1 MAELK
6 TAIVPLNGKNYPTW
20 KVQCKMALMKDSLW
34 GIVNE
39 TETLSG
45 DANEDARKKF
55 KARKDRALA
64 IIVLAV
70 DPSLLYMLGN
80 PQDPTVVWNKLEEQ
94 FQRKTW
100 SNKLQLRRKLFSLKL
115 KQGESVH
122 EHTKAMTE
130 VFEALAVIGDAV
142 SEEDQVVYLLASLPA
157 SYDMLVTA
165 LEAQSENVPRWE
177 LVTERLRHEEQK
189 QKEKTPTD
197 NGKKLAFVSK
207 QQILKKGDPKKHL
220 TCHFCKKPGHFKR
233 DCRKFLATQ
242 QEKRQSSNAADAK
255 KPACSESEREV
266 LVTTHAL
273 TASSRQKWIVDSGA
287 TCHMCNDKDL
297 FSEIK
302 GLETPQE
309 ITLGDGHV
317 LQATAEGTV
326 TLTTLLPDGN
336 TKECELKN
344 VLLVPKLSYSLLSV
358 SKASEAGK
366 ITKFDSF
373 GCEIINN
380 NGKVIAFATRVGN
393 LYCLEVCRKT
403 ESINLAV
410 KSKEVL
416 WHRRYG
422 HIGEQKLQKMVK
434 SELVKQ
440 FDYDAS
446 KGIGFCETCIGGKHH
461 RTPFDS
467 SKTHSTELLELVHSD
482 VCGKISEKSLGGA
495 QYFLTFTDDKS
506 RYSWVYILKS
516 KDQVFDR
523 FLEWKALVEKSSMK
537 KIKTLRTDNGGEYT
551 STKFATYLKNEGIRH
566 ELTVPKTPEQN
577 GVAERL
583 NRTVVEMSR
592 SMLIDAKLRKKF
604 WAEAVS
610 TAVYL
615 KNRSPSKPL
624 QNMTPYEAW
633 HGRKPVVSHL
643 RVFGCDAYAHIP
655 RDERSKFD
663 SKTRKCILLGYG
675 EQTKGYR
682 LYDPI
687 QQKVL
692 YSRDVKF
699 NENVE
704 EKSEHSTFDM
714 EIDESYQLILDFSD
728 DIETDPETNT
738 PTVEEVPEQEVPIIR
753 RSARQKDQ
761 PSYYGREE
769 CNLLQTPTT
778 FTDAVSSSDKSKW
791 KSAMDA
797 EVKSLEDNDV
807 WDLVPLPAGRKTVG
821 SKWVYKIKTG
831 ADGLVQRYKARLV
844 AQGYT
849 QKFGTDYDETF
860 CPVVRQES
868 LRVLMALS
876 VQHSLQ
882 LHQMDVTTA
891 FLNGTLEE
899 EVFMKQPEG
908 YEIKGKEHLV
918 CRLKKSIYGLK
929 QSPRCWNIALDS
941 HLKKMGF
948 SQSQSDP
955 CIYYKNEDDEMFY
968 IGVYVDDIILA
979 GRSES
984 RMKAVKADIAQKF
997 NTKDLGK
1004 LSYFLGMKV
1013 SQNEENNS
1021 IWIGQC
1027 AYTESLLKTFGM
1039 EDCKPVSTPVDIST
1053 KLTQATD
1060 EDSCIDQ
1067 QKYQSAIGSLMY
1079 LSISTRPDISFAVST
1094 LARFS
1099 SKPTKEH
1106 WTALKRLLRYLKGT
1120 TQYGI
1125 LYKKGGVTECVGF
1138 SDADWAGDTND
1149 RKSTSGYVF
1158 MLSGGAVSWSSK
1170 KQKCVALS
1178 TAEAEYIALSSAAQ
1192 ESIWLRQLL
1201 TELGK
1206 SLEMPTVLFEDNKS
1220 SIAMTRNP
1228 QFHGRAKHIDIKHHF
1243 IREQVSRGKVQLEY
1257 CPTAEM
1263 TADILTKALSREKF
1277 SKLRIK
1283 SGVVELITT

>member
-34 GIVNE
+34 GIVSG
-39 TETLSG
+39 TETLPEE
-45 DANEDARKKF
+45 ANAETRKKF
-55 KARKDRALA
+55 DARKDRALA
-64 IIVLAV
+64 IVVLSV
-70 DPSLLYMLGN
+70 DPSLLYLLGN
-80 PQDPTVVWNKLEEQ
+80 PEDPAEVWRRLEEQ

-115 KQGESVH
+115 KDGESVH
-122 EHTKAMTE
+122 QHIKTMTE
-130 VFEALAVIGDAV
+130 VFDALAVIGDAV
-142 SEEDQVVYLLASLPA
+142 TEEDQVVHLLASLPE

-165 LEAQSENVPRWE
+165 LEAQSETVPKWE
-177 LVTERLRHEEQK
+177 LVTERLLHEEQK
-189 QKEKTPTD
+189 QKEKAPVD
-197 NGKKLAFVSK
+197 SGRRVFAARQKR
-207 QQILKKGDPKKHL
+207 GDPKKRF
-220 TCHFCKKPGHFKR
+220 TCNWCKKPGHFKR
-233 DCRKFLATQ
+233 DCRKFLAAQ
-242 QEKRQSSNAADAK
+242 QAGVADKPQKPQSASTAEAK
-255 KPACSESEREV
+255 SSSESEGEA

-273 TASSRQKWIVDSGA
+273 SAVSRGNWIVDSGA
-287 TCHMCNDKDL
+287 TCHMCNDKQL
-297 FSEIK
+297 FSELRH
-302 GLETPQE
+302 LETPQE
-309 ITLGDGHV
+309 VTLGDGHG
-317 LQATAEGTV
+317 LEATAEGTV
-326 TLTTLLPDGN
+326 TLETMLPDGI
-336 TKECELKN
+336 TKKCRLEN
-344 VLLVPKLSYSLLSV
+344 VLLVPNLSYSLLSV

-366 ITKFDSF
+366 TTKFDNS
-373 GCEIINN
+373 GCEIRNKN
-380 NGKVIAFATRVGN
+380 KEVIGFATRVGN
-393 LYCLEVCRKT
+393 LYYLEYCRIAQKMNAA
-403 ESINLAV
+403 EAN
-410 KSKEVL
+410 KERL

-422 HIGEQKLQKMVK
+422 HIGEQKLQKMVRGDLVQRLDYNTSK
-434 SELVKQ
+434 S
-440 FDYDAS
+440 
-446 KGIGFCETCIGGKHH
+446 IGFCETCIGGKNH
-461 RTPFDS
+461 RAPFGS
-467 SKTHSTELLELVHSD
+467 SSTQSRELLEIVHSD

-523 FLEWKALVEKSSMK
+523 FLEWKALVERSSKK

-551 STKFATYLKNEGIRH
+551 STKFEKYLKTEGIRH

-583 NRTVVEMSR
+583 NRTLVEMTR
-592 SMLIDAKLRKKF
+592 SMLLDAKLPKKF

-633 HGRKPVVSHL
+633 HGCKPNASHI

-655 RDERSKFD
+655 KDERSKFD
-663 SKTRKCILLGYG
+663 SKACKCILLGYG
-675 EQTKGYR
+675 QETKGYR

-687 QQKVL
+687 QRKVL
-692 YSRDVKF
+692 HSRDVQF
-699 NENVE
+699 NEKV
-704 EKSEHSTFDM
+704 KDCADGTFDL
-714 EIDESYQLILDFSD
+714 ENDDDCRLTLDFTDDVETTSQSD
-728 DIETDPETNT
+728 NPTEGEAPE
-738 PTVEEVPEQEVPIIR
+738 PEVLVR
-753 RSARQKDQ
+753 RSTRQRHPPD
-761 PSYYGREE
+761 YYGREE

-778 FTDAVSSSDKSKW
+778 FKEAVSSADKPKW
-791 KSAMDA
+791 KKAMDA

-807 WDLVPLPAGRKTVG
+807 WDLVPLPPGRKCVG
-821 SKWVYKIKTG
+821 SKWVYKMKTG
-831 ADGLVQRYKARLV
+831 EDGQVQRYKARLV

-860 CPVVRQES
+860 CPVIRQES
-868 LRVLMALS
+868 LRILMALS
-876 VQHSLQ
+876 VQYGLQ

-908 YEIKGKEHLV
+908 YEEKGKEQLV

-929 QSPRCWNIALDS
+929 QSPRCWNIALDTQ
-941 HLKKMGF
+941 LKRMGF

-955 CIYYKNEDDEMFY
+955 CIYYKDADGEKFY
-968 IGVYVDDIILA
+968 MGVYVDDIILA
-979 GRSES
+979 GKSES
-984 RMKAVKADIAQKF
+984 KIKEVKKDISKKF

-1013 SQNEENNS
+1013 EQDEKNGSV
-1021 IWIGQC
+1021 WIGQH
-1027 AYTESLLKTFGM
+1027 AYTESLLKKFGM
-1039 EDCKPVSTPVDIST
+1039 EDCKPVSTPVDISS

-1060 EDSCIDQ
+1060 DSLCVDQ
-1067 QKYQSAIGSLMY
+1067 HRYQSAIGSLMY
-1079 LSISTRPDISFAVST
+1079 LSVSTRPDISFAVSS

-1099 SKPTKEH
+1099 SNPTKEH

-1120 TQYGI
+1120 TMFGI
-1125 LYKKGGVTECVGF
+1125 LYTKGGASECIGF

-1158 MLSGGAVSWSSK
+1158 MLNGGAVSWSSK

-1178 TAEAEYIALSSAAQ
+1178 TAEAEYVALSSAAQ

-1201 TELGK
+1201 MELG
-1206 SLEMPTVLFEDNKS
+1206 SSPETPTVIFEDNLS
-1220 SIAMTRNP
+1220 TIAMTKNP

-1243 IREQVSRGKVQLEY
+1243 IREQVSHGTVQLEY
-1257 CPTAEM
+1257 CPTTDM
-1263 TADILTKALSREKF
+1263 TADILTKGLSRETF
-1277 SKLRIK
+1277 VKLRAK
-1283 SGVVELITT
+1283 SGVLELTT